1 MKKTLSSCAVALV
14 SVVALSAVVVLAG
27 AWLQAPLVSA
37 NPGHAAARSSGPL
50 ALPPPAIPGVPRL
63 PGKIARPAQPS
74 LNMGILKV
82 KPDTGLAGTPMKITG
97 SGLAKHA
104 KVTLTWSTA
113 NSTWDVD
120 ANPGTVNYLG
130 RQSTKFAVVIA
141 KTTTNS
147 KGSFAVRMRAPAD
160 WGGLH
165 DIYAVINH
173 VQVAHGGF
181 LTGRKFTISPH
192 SGPIGTPITIT
203 YRGFAPTLY
212 EGGAA
217 LLYDNHDVG
226 ELMSNWTRGTGKAV
240 IRAAGPV
247 GKHTLEIGDA
257 VDFLYLNLQQAP
269 DSWAVGGTATFTV
282 TKDRGRPRPSIDW
295 PVRVAPTV
303 SERTTLRKGGVVAGS
318 HTHVKLATS
327 AGQVRSAVRLTAT
340 GLTPHAPVELEWSTV
355 VGSRV
360 NCTST
365 CWAFVSAPL
374 GKAKPSGHSLRMKF
388 RVPDGLGGWHVVQLL
403 QGGKTL
409 AQVPFYVRE
418 SVVGHGVSSL
428 VLREGQ
434 HFTIHLK
441 GVGWTQLDNTVGVDY
456 DDSYIGYGCGFAS
469 NGDVVLNLHAT
480 GGPGTHIIDLYPM
493 LYTLS
498 PSFANT
504 PYGLLPVL
512 TYGRDYP
519 GLALGYRLPAIRLAI
534 SIVR

>member
-1 MKKTLSSCAVALV
+1 
-14 SVVALSAVVVLAG
+14 
-27 AWLQAPLVSA
+27 
-37 NPGHAAARSSGPL
+37 
-50 ALPPPAIPGVPRL
+50 
-63 PGKIARPAQPS
+63 
-74 LNMGILKV
+74 MGILKV

-97 SGLAKHA
+97 SGLAKRA

-340 GLTPHAPVELEWSTV
+340 GLTPHAPVQLEWSTV

-409 AQVPFYVRE
+409 AQVPFYVRRASSATASPRSCSE
-418 SVVGHGVSSL
+418 RDSTLPFTSRVSAGLS
-428 VLREGQ
+428 
-434 HFTIHLK
+434 
-441 GVGWTQLDNTVGVDY
+441 WTTPWAWIMTTATLGTG
-456 DDSYIGYGCGFAS
+456 
-469 NGDVVLNLHAT
+469 VVLPQTA
-480 GGPGTHIIDLYPM
+480 
-493 LYTLS
+493 TLS
-498 PSFANT
+498 SIFT
-504 PYGLLPVL
+504 
-512 TYGRDYP
+512 RP
-519 GLALGYRLPAIRLAI
+519 GDPERI
-534 SIVR
+534 SSTSIQCCTRFRRRSPTRRTAYCLY